1 MLKRVLESLLRLHT
15 HTHTHTHTQ
24 YNLYMGRREAY
35 YLSYPLFLLD
45 FQERR
50 FNVRG
55 GLVE

>member
-1 MLKRVLESLLRLHT
+1 
-15 HTHTHTHTQ
+15 
-24 YNLYMGRREAY
+24 MGRREAY
-35 YLSYPLFLLD
+35 YLSYPLFLN